1 MIQNKLII
9 EKLEKKTKNDPVM
22 KKFIEDLI
30 DKETEGGQI
39 TKTYKQLVEKAS
51 KEANKNEI

>member
-22 KKFIEDLI
+22 KKFIENLI
-30 DKETEGGQI
+30 DKETEGGQF